1 MRRISHV
8 RLGQFLRKEYLPH
21 VPALYAR
28 AFLLG
33 CTEPDKNPTTY
44 LKGSL
49 RAQWLRGHNYENA
62 SRFIRRLAIRLE
74 RKNSYNLWDYYT
86 LGKLIHYTADAFT
99 YAHNS
104 SFPTDLQQHHVYEVA
119 LQNYFL
125 DYLAQAT
132 IREKPDTAPVWEL
145 IRSAHDQYLKAP
157 SHIFRDTDFAFSVAC
172 AVMQR
177 LAIAH

>member
-1 MRRISHV
+1 MRRISHI
-8 RLGQFLRKEYLPH
+8 RLGQFLHNEYMPEI
-21 VPALYAR
+21 PALCAK

-33 CTEPDKNPTTY
+33 CTEPDTNPVSY

-62 SRFIRRLAIRLE
+62 ARFIRRIAMRLE
-74 RKNSYNLWDYYT
+74 KKEHYNLWDYYT

-104 SFPTDLQQHHVYEVA
+104 DFPTDLQQHHVYEVA

-125 DYLAQAT
+125 EFIKNAEP
-132 IREKPDTAPVWEL
+132 RERLNRCTVWDL
-145 IRSAHDQYLKAP
+145 IRSAHDQYLLSP
-157 SHIFRDTDFAFSVAC
+157 GEIDRDTDFAFTVSC
-172 AVMQR
+172 AVMRR
-177 LAIAH
+177 LAIAS

>member
-1 MRRISHV
+1 MRRISHI
-8 RLGQFLRKEYLPH
+8 RLGQFLQREYLPN
-21 VPALYAR
+21 VPARYAQ

-33 CTEPDKNPTTY
+33 CTEPDQNPMSY

-62 SRFIRRLAIRLE
+62 SRFIRRLATRLE
-74 RKNSYNLWDYYT
+74 KKNSFDLWDYYS

-104 SFPTDLQQHHVYEVA
+104 SFPANLQQHHVYEVA

-125 DYLAQAT
+125 AFLEQAS
-132 IREKPDTAPVWEL
+132 IREKASSATVWEL
-145 IRSAHDQYLKAP
+145 IRSAHEQYLLSP
-157 SHIFRDTDFAFSVAC
+157 SHISRDADFAFTVSC
-172 AVMQR
+172 TVMRQ
-177 LAIAH
+177 LVFAS